1 MSLTQSTPDVPTILA
16 IDPGKSTGWCF
27 MKFGGEIVERC
38 ALSIDDFSDRIY
50 TSELPGLVAIVFE
63 DFRIFSHRAVAQS
76 GSAVEAAQVIG
87 ILRGNA
93 RHRGVRLIAQ
103 QPGEYRT
110 GAKYVQY
117 KLNKG
122 HCPDDISAWLH
133 GVVYL
138 ESINQLTTALER
150 KLQNDNRS

>member
-1 MSLTQSTPDVPTILA
+1 MDTPTILA
-16 IDPGKSTGWCF
+16 IDPGKRNGWAF
-27 MKFGGEIVERC
+27 MKFGGEIVERKVVPF
-38 ALSIDDFSDRIY
+38 DDFADTLYSA
-50 TSELPGLVAIVFE
+50 ELPGLVCVVFE
-63 DFRIFSHRAVAQS
+63 DFRLFGHRANDQS
-76 GSAVEAAQVIG
+76 GSSFETVQVIG
-87 ILRGNA
+87 MLRGMA
-93 RHRGVRLIAQ
+93 RYRNLRIVAQ

-117 KLNKG
+117 KLGKG

-138 ESINQLTTALER
+138 KSINQLTTALER